1 MAQAARSLV
10 RQLEARAHH
19 VAHALLL
26 RHAAAQHAA
35 RPRAVRALG
44 QHPARPRLRGPRL
57 CSIVVVVVVVAGTLE
72 HTLIT
77 NNIIATC
84 FIIDHN
90 IIINNNINNNIANLE
105 FSMVAAT
112 AARCACQVDTIEIL
126 HNELELDTMG
136 IIIIIIVINSWT
148 LEQPLH
154 DHVAL
159 DRQLASV
166 VAQPVELRRQRPRPR
181 L

>member
-57 CSIVVVVVVVAGTLE
+57 CSIVVVVVAGTLE
-72 HTLIT
+72 PTLIT

-84 FIIDHN
+84 FIIDHR
-90 IIINNNINNNIANLE
+90 IINNNNINNNIANLE

-136 IIIIIIVINSWT
+136 IIIVINSWT